1 MDINILKD
9 EDKWAE
15 KLLAIRQK
23 FSGEERNAGAKANM
37 RAWAVHWDRQ
47 LYKVLQIQFWW
58 ALESL
63 DEQMT
68 TINVQLIMRY
78 GFNLFKNYNQL

>member
-9 EDKWAE
+9 ENKWAE
-15 KLLAIRQK
+15 KLLVIQQK
-23 FSGEERNAGAKANM
+23 FVNEERNAGGKTNM

-63 DEQMT
+63 DKQMN
-68 TINVQLIMRY
+68 TINAQLIMR
-78 GFNLFKNYNQL
+78 LI